1 MRKAIFITVRSASTR
16 LPNKCY
22 RTIKGKPTIQYVIE
36 QAKKSKLADLIV
48 LCTTKNREDD
58 ELCKIAIKNGITYF
72 RGSEKDKLVR
82 WQKTAKMYNID
93 FFVTADGDDLF
104 CSNELFDLA
113 FKQYEKAEVDFI
125 EGEDVVCGS
134 FTYGIKTSAL
144 NEVCH
149 RKLTEDT
156 EMMWT
161 YFKDTGIFKTDVLKN
176 VPNVYMRN
184 DIRMTLDYD
193 DDMKFFTT
201 VIESL
206 DKDEFDTRDVLS
218 LIDKQEEIKEINFY
232 LQEAW
237 SENQK
242 QKTNLEFK

>member
-22 RTIKGKPTIQYVIE
+22 ITIKGKPTIEYVIA
-36 QAKKSKLADLIV
+36 QAKKSKLADIV
-48 LCTTKNREDD
+48 ILCTTKNKEDD

-82 WQKTAKMYNID
+82 WQTAAKMFNVD

-104 CSNELFDLA
+104 CSHELFDVA
-113 FKQYEKAEVDFI
+113 FDQYNNLQVDFI
-125 EGEDVVCGS
+125 EGKDIVCGS

-161 YFKDTGIFKTDVLKN
+161 YFKDTGIFKTATLEN
-176 VPNVYMRN
+176 VPEVYKRE
-184 DIRMTLDYD
+184 DVRMTLDYS
-193 DDMKFFTT
+193 DDMVFFTK
-201 VIESL
+201 VVEAL
-206 DKDEFDTRDVLS
+206 NKDEFNTRDVLQ
-218 LIDKQEEIKEINFY
+218 LIDRQKDLKNINFY

-237 SENQK
+237 SQNQK
-242 QKTNLEFK
+242 NKTDLKFK